1 MDYTSTTLLLA
12 ILLFASA
19 VAHDI
24 SHDSLCKSMVE
35 TKGYICEEHKV
46 TTKDG
51 YILGVQRIPV
61 GRTSKTA
68 NRPPVLLQHGIFMDA
83 ATWLFNSPNKSLA
96 FILADNGF
104 DVWIGNNRGTISS
117 RGHTSLSANDL
128 AYWDWTWE
136 QLVNDDLPAMY
147 DYIHNQTGQ
156 KLYYVGHSMGTLLAL
171 ASFSQEKL
179 VNLTKSAAL
188 LCPIAYTGQ
197 VSSVFARAIANTHL
211 AQVRQ
216 IMKLSCSILKPI
228 FCYLRIQYHNSFLKL
243 NSAHTCWVSTTN
255 HLLFL
260 VNRSVAG
267 KLLEGVCHLPSIDC
281 SNLVSTVAGPN
292 CCIKPSTYDVF
303 LEHTPQSTSTKN
315 VVHLSQ
321 MLLAGNIAKYDY
333 GDDSENKKHYGQCT
347 PPLYNLTRIPKDIPL
362 FIGYG
367 GKDSLS
373 DVNDVKLLLDNLKD
387 HQKDK
392 LVLQY
397 RDDYAHFDFV
407 MAENAESVVYDPLLA
422 FLRTQT

>member
-12 ILLFASA
+12 VLLFASA
-19 VAHDI
+19 VADDI

-61 GRTSKTA
+61 GRTSKMA
-68 NRPPVLLQHGIFMDA
+68 NRPPVLLQHGILMDA

-104 DVWIGNNRGTISS
+104 DVWMGNNRGTISS
-117 RGHTSLSANDL
+117 RGHTSLSANDP

-136 QLVNDDLPAMY
+136 QLVSDDLPAMY
-147 DYIHNQTGQ
+147 DYIHNQTRQ
-156 KLYYVGHSMGTLLAL
+156 KLYYVGHSLGTLLAL

-179 VNLTKSAAL
+179 VNMTKSAAL

-197 VSSVFARAIANTHL
+197 VTSMFPRAIANTFL
-211 AQVRQ
+211 ADGT
-216 IMKLSCSILKPI
+216 
-228 FCYLRIQYHNSFLKL
+228 YLLGLREFI
-243 NSAHTCWVSTTN
+243 AGG
-255 HLLFL
+255 
-260 VNRSVAG
+260 SVVG
-267 KLLEGVCHLPSIDC
+267 KLLEGVCHFPLIDC
-281 SNLVSTVAGPN
+281 SNLVSTIAGPN

-303 LEHTPQSTSTKN
+303 LDHAPQSTSTKN
-315 VVHLSQ
+315 MIHLSQ
-321 MLLAGNIAKYDY
+321 MLRAGNIAKYDY
-333 GDDSENKKHYGQCT
+333 GDESENMKHYGQST

-367 GKDSLS
+367 GADSFS
-373 DVNDVKLLLDNLKD
+373 DVKDVNRLLDKLKD

-407 MAENAESVVYDPLLA
+407 MAENAKSVVYDPLLA
-422 FLRTQT
+422 FLRTQA

>member
-1 MDYTSTTLLLA
+1 MDYTSTTLFLA
-12 ILLFASA
+12 VLLFASA

-104 DVWIGNNRGTISS
+104 DVWMGNNRGTISS

-147 DYIHNQTGQ
+147 DYIHKQTGQ
-156 KLYYVGHSMGTLLAL
+156 KLYYVGHSLGTLLAL

-211 AQVRQ
+211 AQHVYSLGLGEF
-216 IMKLSCSILKPI
+216 I
-228 FCYLRIQYHNSFLKL
+228 
-243 NSAHTCWVSTTN
+243 AGG
-255 HLLFL
+255 
-260 VNRSVAG
+260 SVAG
-267 KLLEGVCHLPSIDC
+267 KLQEGLCHLPPIDC
-281 SNLVSTVAGPN
+281 SNLVSLNFIIYNLPFPKTTDLHVKFLFIGPN
-292 CCIKPSTYDVF
+292 CCIKPSIYDVF

-333 GDDSENKKHYGQCT
+333 GDYSENKKHYGQGT

-367 GKDSLS
+367 GKDLLS